1 MLYIAVT
8 LRNRG
13 GAILY
18 PRIEPAPLIEDIREV
33 MPERKRDIRI
43 LWVPDDLVKAGY
55 TPEEVKRYDRT
66 EQVFMPQ
73 APQPHAA
80 GAD

>member
-1 MLYIAVT
+1 MPYVAVT

-18 PRIEPAPLIEDIREV
+18 PRIVPTPSADEMRRA
-33 MPERKRDIRI
+33 MPEQKRDMRI
-43 LWVPDDLVKAGY
+43 LWIPDELVKAVY
-55 TPEEVKRYDRT
+55 TAEEVKRHDRT
-66 EQVFMPQ
+66 GQVLMPQ
-73 APQPHAA
+73 APQPYAA